1 MNIVQNNNL
10 SKEDI
15 LNSKVVDFD
24 KMSNNSPVIQ
34 IKGSEIAPNSISSSS
49 ITSLPIS
56 KITGG
61 SITDTITSP
70 SYTPNT
76 TGWSLKTNNTIEM
89 NNSDINSSTI
99 DNCSI
104 SGGTIS
110 GATISNSTI
119 NNNITGDLT
128 GDVSGNLSGNHT
140 SGLIDNSVLLGDSN
154 YTIQDLIDLLNNQ

>member
-1 MNIVQNNNL
+1 MNLVMNNDI

-15 LNSKVVDFD
+15 FANKVVDFD

-34 IKGSEIAPNSISSSS
+34 IKGDEIAPNSISSSS

-61 SITDTITSP
+61 SIADTITSP

-119 NNNITGDLT
+119 NNNITGNVN
-128 GDVSGNLSGNHT
+128 GDVSGDLNGEHKTGSINADIVLGT
-140 SGLIDNSVLLGDSN
+140 SNFTV
-154 YTIQDLIDLLNNQ
+154 QDLIDLLNNQ